1 MGIRPGAQA
10 AEPDLEP
17 LEDGLAEK
25 NEDPG
30 VQDGIEGVEAESE
43 EVPHLTAVWGDGL
56 GEAPDCERQGAHSHD
71 ARHEGQQDQVV
82 HLILSGAG
90 AGGQRALMAPLLAV
104 HVAEASPAHR

>member
-56 GEAPDCERQGAHSHD
+56 GEAPDLRAGQGRQEH
-71 ARHEGQQDQVV
+71 
-82 HLILSGAG
+82 
-90 AGGQRALMAPLLAV
+90 P
-104 HVAEASPAHR
+104 